1 MSRHRKTMPTVV
13 AADGL
18 TDVQVRGHLLAQS
31 VAAGA
36 ARRYVITANT
46 VWLVIKNGQIHE
58 VSRVNSPT
66 DAARIKYA
74 CDCVCFLNRHDC
86 PHIIAEQV
94 LRGEVCVRGAA

>member
-13 AADGL
+13 AAEGL
-18 TDVQVRGHLLAQS
+18 RDVQVRGHLLAQS

-74 CDCVCFLNRHDC
+74 CDCVCFSNRQDC
-86 PHIIAEQV
+86 PHISQSKSSAAKY
-94 LRGEVCVRGAA
+94 CVRGAA